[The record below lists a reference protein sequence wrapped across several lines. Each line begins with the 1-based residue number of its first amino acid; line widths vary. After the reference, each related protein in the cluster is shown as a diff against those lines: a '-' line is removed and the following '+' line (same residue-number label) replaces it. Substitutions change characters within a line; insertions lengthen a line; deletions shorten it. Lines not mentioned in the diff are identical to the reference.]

1 MQWIYILNWKINDIY
16 MATFRP
22 HVTKQM
28 KIPKLVEVLLE
39 AVTDYID
46 TEFSILFLLPFFV

>member
-1 MQWIYILNWKINDIY
+1 

-22 HVTKQM
+22 QVTKQM

-39 AVTDYID
+39 AVTNYID